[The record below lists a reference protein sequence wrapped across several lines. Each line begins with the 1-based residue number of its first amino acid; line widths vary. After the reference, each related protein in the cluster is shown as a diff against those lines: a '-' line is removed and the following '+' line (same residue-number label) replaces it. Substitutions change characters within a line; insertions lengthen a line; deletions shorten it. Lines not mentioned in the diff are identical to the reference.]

1 VDFLENRRK
10 QRKGSWTAV
19 LSNEKFVNFPG
30 KLILR
35 LELRYCSFV
44 DGNLFL
50 GTVAVLVK
58 AA

>member
-1 VDFLENRRK
+1 M
-10 QRKGSWTAV
+10 WTAV
-19 LSNEKFVNFPG
+19 LSNEEFVNFPG

-35 LELRYCSFV
+35 LELRYGSFV